1 MKLVRFGA
9 PGAERPGLIDATGT
23 IRDLAGV
30 VPDIAGPV
38 LSDAG
43 LAALHEIDLDSL
55 PAVRDGVRIGPCV
68 GGVGKIVGIGL
79 NYSDHAAEAG
89 MPEPSEP
96 ILFTKAVSSLCGPN
110 DPTPMPPGSEKLD
123 WEVELAIVIGTT
135 ARHVPEA
142 DALSHVAGYAV
153 CNDVSERGWQL
164 DGTGQWVKGKSYDNF
179 APLGP
184 WLVTRDDVPDPQ
196 NLSLWLDVN
205 GSRVQAGTTAKMI
218 FGAAH
223 LVSYVSRFMTL
234 HPGDVITTG
243 TPPGVGMGMKP
254 PRYLKVGDVV
264 ELGIDGLGR
273 QRQEVVPDPAP

>member
-1 MKLVRFGA
+1 MKLIRFGD
-9 PGAERPGLIDATGT
+9 PGKECPGLIDDDGT
-23 IRDLAGV
+23 IRDLSGV
-30 VPDIAGPV
+30 LPDIGGAV

-43 LAALHEIDLDSL
+43 LAGVRDIDAASL
-55 PAVRDGVRIGPCV
+55 PAVRDGIRIGPCV
-68 GGVGKIVGIGL
+68 AGVSKIVGIGL

-89 MPEPSEP
+89 MPEPAEP
-96 ILFTKAVSSLCGPN
+96 ILFMKAVSSLCGPN
-110 DPTPMPPGSEKLD
+110 DPTPLPPESEKLD
-123 WEVELAIVIGTT
+123 WEVELAIVIGTS
-135 ARHVPEA
+135 ARNVAEA
-142 DALSHVAGYAV
+142 DALGHVAGYAV
-153 CNDVSERGWQL
+153 CNDVSERGWQI
-164 DGTGQWVKGKSYDNF
+164 DGTGQWVKGKSFDNF

-196 NLSLWLDVN
+196 DLSLWLDVN
-205 GSRVQAGTTAKMI
+205 GTRAQTGNTAKMI

-264 ELGIDGLGR
+264 ELGIDGLGA
-273 QRQEVVPDPAP
+273 QRQEIVVDPGS